1 MKRSDILV
9 IGVGVLAAR
18 IAIGDIAARGRGA
31 EREADRR
38 DGDRS
43 KPAIDIG
50 IGVAG

>member
-1 MKRSDILV
+1 MKRGDILV
-9 IGVGVLAAR
+9 IGVGILAA
-18 IAIGDIAARGRGA
+18 IAIGDIVARGRGA

-38 DGDRS
+38 DRDRS

>member
-9 IGVGVLAAR
+9 IGVGVLAA

-31 EREADRR
+31 ARKADRR
-38 DGDRS
+38 DCDRS

-50 IGVAG
+50 IGFGG